1 MVVNVVM
8 LALYSLSCH
17 ACRHVVGGR
26 LKHFSKHPVRYQLW
40 TVVSK
45 LNPKHGNFAMA
56 SLFTVI
62 LTDFYIM
69 SLSAG
74 WISDLRFIN

>member
-1 MVVNVVM
+1 M
-8 LALYSLSCH
+8 LSLYSLSCH

-26 LKHFSKHPVRYQLW
+26 LKHFSKHPVRYRMW

-74 WISDLRFIN
+74 WFSDLRFIN

>member
-1 MVVNVVM
+1 M

-17 ACRHVVGGR
+17 ACRPAVGGR
-26 LKHFSKHPVRYQLW
+26 LKHFSKHPVRYRLW
-40 TVVSK
+40 TGVSK
-45 LNPKHGNFAMA
+45 LTPKHGNFAMA

-74 WISDLRFIN
+74 WFSDLRIIN